1 MVPPSPPAIV
11 WQQPALPAAGQS
23 AAITCDESGVIHCD
37 IVETVS
43 ATKSIEDLR
52 LIAKYISLV
61 SERNRRFF
69 IAWRQKPPSAAYE
82 VVRRIHAFPYLPYGD
97 MYAITDMRLILRE
110 DDNTIEVRYL
120 RKPEDRTSEV
130 VDEDFVVYRANLA
143 KFMKEI
149 EKEIGKLKKY
159 EK

>member
-1 MVPPSPPAIV
+1 MIR
-11 WQQPALPAAGQS
+11 
-23 AAITCDESGVIHCD
+23 CDV
-37 IVETVS
+37 VETVS
-43 ATKSIEDLR
+43 APKSIEDLR
-52 LIAKYISLV
+52 LIAKFISLV

-69 IAWRQKPPSAAYE
+69 IAWRQKAPAAAYE

-110 DDNTIEVRYL
+110 DENTIEVRYL
-120 RKPEDRTSEV
+120 RKPEDRDAEV
-130 VDEDFVVYRANLA
+130 VGEDFVVYRADLA

-159 EK
+159 EKSGP

>member
-1 MVPPSPPAIV
+1 MV
-11 WQQPALPAAGQS
+11 
-23 AAITCDESGVIHCD
+23 CDEGGVIHCS
-37 IVETVS
+37 VAEAVS
-43 ATKSIEDLR
+43 APKSLDDLR

-69 IAWRQKPPSAAYE
+69 LAWREKPPSAAYE

-110 DDNTIEVRYL
+110 DENTIEVRYL
-120 RKPEDRTSEV
+120 KTPNDQSLELD
-130 VDEDFVVYRANLA
+130 DADWVVYRADLTR
-143 KFMKEI
+143 FMKEI

-159 EK
+159 EKSGS